1 MDQRRNGFNEVS
13 QNAFQ
18 ETASPQIMTFC
29 SLLTTLDFNSVPSDP
44 YSNLG
49 GLNPEI
55 TRIKT
60 LIEAIENYGVDKK
73 YIFTVEDLFEKKHIP
88 RVVRCLEEIE
98 KLVQIL
104 CFVFL
109 EKKCPNFTLFQ
120 ARQEEHVNFASMP
133 VNRVYY

>member
-1 MDQRRNGFNEVS
+1 M
-13 QNAFQ
+13 
-18 ETASPQIMTFC
+18 
-29 SLLTTLDFNSVPSDP
+29 PSDP

-104 CFVFL
+104 CLVFL
-109 EKKCPNFTLFQ
+109 
-120 ARQEEHVNFASMP
+120 
-133 VNRVYY
+133 

>member
-1 MDQRRNGFNEVS
+1 MIKFILSVIHGDKPTSIDFAEWIKDG
-13 QNAFQ
+13 
-18 ETASPQIMTFC
+18 MTLMN
-29 SLLTTLDFNSVPSDP
+29 LLTTLDFNSVPSDP
-44 YSNLG
+44 FTNLG
-49 GLNPEI
+49 GLNPEV

-73 YIFTVEDLFEKKHIP
+73 YLFTVEDLFEKKHIP

-98 KLVQIL
+98 KL
-104 CFVFL
+104 
-109 EKKCPNFTLFQ
+109 

>member
-1 MDQRRNGFNEVS
+1 M
-13 QNAFQ
+13 
-18 ETASPQIMTFC
+18 
-29 SLLTTLDFNSVPSDP
+29 PSDP

-104 CFVFL
+104 CLVFL
-109 EKKCPNFTLFQ
+109 EKKMSQLYSFSGQ
-120 ARQEEHVNFASMP
+120 ARRTCQLCIYACQQGLLLKYLSISTKCWNLGILSNKQTSDKLAQKLE
-133 VNRVYY
+133 